1 MLLSSQQSSA
11 KLHWTSRGLVT
22 WPTKIV
28 VYKLHNPLLLAR
40 YVILWGVHCSK
51 AQYDE
56 LGIKINLM
64 KDILIGIWQKKR
76 RMLKHLTCLKGIL
89 TAYLVTRH
97 FSLLTSHKGWS
108 LQLGLGLTRS
118 YYSHYDVQQSG
129 PPSVIPSLGIL
140 YLLAYY
146 FQVTSKWMDDQAG
159 GSDYIDHW

>member
-64 KDILIGIWQKKR
+64 KDILIGIWQKKAHVETS
-76 RMLKHLTCLKGIL
+76 HLPAGYPSCISSDE
-89 TAYLVTRH
+89 A
-97 FSLLTSHKGWS
+97 LLPPHTSHKGWS

-118 YYSHYDVQQSG
+118 YYSHYDIQQSG